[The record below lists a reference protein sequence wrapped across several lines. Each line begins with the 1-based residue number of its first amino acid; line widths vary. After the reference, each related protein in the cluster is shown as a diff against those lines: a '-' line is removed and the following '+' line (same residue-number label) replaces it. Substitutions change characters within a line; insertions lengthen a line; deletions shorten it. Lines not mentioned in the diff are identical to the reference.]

1 MSPTPASQQMDQQTE
16 LKFSL
21 GPEKEFVL
29 SSAPGVFTPTGT
41 TKLLIKG
48 VLQSVSHA
56 VRMLDLGCGTG
67 IVGLSLYLQGLVKPP
82 LCASDLSASAV
93 RCTRMNFERYG
104 CPGDVRAGS
113 LYEPW
118 AGEKFDVI
126 VDDISGVAQDIA
138 ALSPWFQG
146 IPCETGRDGTA
157 LVVDILRNARD
168 YLSANGRLFFP
179 ALSLSNV
186 DVLLEEART
195 TFSTVERIARQE
207 WPLPEELKAHM
218 PVLEK
223 LNQEG
228 CITLK
233 ERFGIVLYYTEI
245 YCATIST

>member
-1 MSPTPASQQMDQQTE
+1 MSPDSASQQMDQQTE

-29 SSAPGVFTPTGT
+29 STAPGVFTPTGT
-41 TKLLIKG
+41 TKLLIRG
-48 VLQSVSHA
+48 VQQSVSQA

-67 IVGLSLYLQGLVKPP
+67 IVGLSLFLQGLVKPP

-93 RCTRMNFERYG
+93 RCARMNFERYG

-113 LYEPW
+113 LFKPW
-118 AGEKFDVI
+118 VGDRFDVI
-126 VDDISGVAQDIA
+126 VDDISGVAQEIA

-157 LVVDILRNARD
+157 LVVEILRNAREH
-168 YLSANGRLFFP
+168 LSPNGRLFFP

-186 DVLLEEART
+186 DVLLEAART
-195 TFSTVERIARQE
+195 SFTAVERIARQE

-218 PVLEK
+218 SLLEK
-223 LNQEG
+223 LNREG